1 MVFLTTTSHNLYDLW
16 AGRERQ
22 NNRNNVLRDHIG
34 CSCEIFDAI
43 KDNLDLVH
51 FLHRKPSLKILKFN
65 L

>member
-1 MVFLTTTSHNLYDLW
+1 MKNKT
-16 AGRERQ
+16 Q
-22 NNRNNVLRDHIG
+22 NNKNNVLRDHIG